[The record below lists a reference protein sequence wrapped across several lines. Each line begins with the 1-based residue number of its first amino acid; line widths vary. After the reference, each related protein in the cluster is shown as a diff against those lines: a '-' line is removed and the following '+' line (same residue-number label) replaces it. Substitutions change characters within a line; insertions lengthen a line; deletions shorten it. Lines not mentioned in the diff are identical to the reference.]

1 MAAYS
6 LNHWKTILPLLAPWR
21 DLNVDQRVAVL
32 ELTSGF
38 QTLPPALAA
47 LPASKRLDFFEK
59 DLRGR
64 HRPHPEFR
72 RLADFVDRLGQWS
85 RPDRIDMTIYVQQ
98 TTTYPQRHALTGV
111 RAGGV
116 SDIAAAALE
125 HRMQEGWF
133 TRQWLERN
141 SHDAFLAAVSGWMP
155 EEVVLTSRHFEVL
168 RSWLR
173 ESMERGIQGFYLN
186 AGTFEV
192 PKSKIPPEEL
202 LYLALAY
209 GLAQIVRH
217 PDTLDVVVQI
227 LQPEVKV
234 AQDPERIEMRKLVAT
249 QTFSRPYLIDD
260 MEVYLRAVKS
270 DPAPLLSDGSHVP
283 VAHHRKVA
291 RQFLVLPEPKPRAG
305 FQNEDRAKAAW
316 WFIAKMGLV
325 AMSGRGRKNWKAGLE
340 AKGEA
345 WLALGR
351 DRKLETLLAEAPFGS
366 RKKWLLGDRFSWL
379 GEYDTLP
386 LPYPALNSRLFD
398 RLDAIVSKL
407 LDPAAFQG
415 LLTSAAGHANPL
427 LADLDTDPYLPG
439 QWARWDRSPQTVFAE
454 FLCHYLG
461 RLSSLGAV
469 ALCTDSEGNL
479 GVSLTGIGLHQ
490 FGHSQSWALVEE
502 ARRIAVVGGDFS
514 IVLLEPA
521 PELTLELARFADP
534 VGGDPGN
541 RGLPLRPRE
550 SGPMSRP
557 IRIEPPT
564 EPPSALH
571 FRMTRRSVQAGAHQ
585 GLTAQDM
592 LRVLKAWSKTALPAN
607 VVHELEAWCGSKP
620 TVRLSETILV
630 EGEDPIVMADILSR
644 FPKDFLRIS
653 PTVLKY
659 LGEGKRAALLNRLA
673 KKGFFTE

>member
-1 MAAYS
+1 
-6 LNHWKTILPLLAPWR
+6 
-21 DLNVDQRVAVL
+21 
-32 ELTSGF
+32 
-38 QTLPPALAA
+38 
-47 LPASKRLDFFEK
+47 
-59 DLRGR
+59 
-64 HRPHPEFR
+64 
-72 RLADFVDRLGQWS
+72 
-85 RPDRIDMTIYVQQ
+85 
-98 TTTYPQRHALTGV
+98 
-111 RAGGV
+111 
-116 SDIAAAALE
+116 
-125 HRMQEGWF
+125 MQEGWF

-217 PDTLDVVVQI
+217 TDTLDVVVQI

-234 AQDPERIEMRKLVAT
+234 AQDPVRIEMRKLVAT

-316 WFIAKMGLV
+316 WFIVKMGLV
-325 AMSGRGRKNWKAGLE
+325 AMSGRGRKNWKAGLA

-534 VGGDPGN
+534 VGGNPA
-541 RGLPLRPRE
+541 
-550 SGPMSRP
+550 
-557 IRIEPPT
+557 